1 VMLCWVLFRASSFA
15 AALTIYKAMLGFA
28 PLGTGFK
35 WRSLAVA
42 SAFAII
48 GPTSW
53 SLVQKAPLTRW
64 VAALFAVLFVFVLLK
79 IGDDANYDFIY
90 FQF

>member
-1 VMLCWVLFRASSFA
+1 MI
-15 AALTIYKAMLGFA
+15 IYKGLVGLA

-35 WRSLAVA
+35 WRALAIA
-42 SAFAII
+42 AAFSMI

-53 SLVQKAPLTRW
+53 EIVQKMPVTRW
-64 VAALFAVLFVFVLLK
+64 AAALFAILFVIVLLK
-79 IGDDANYDFIY
+79 IGDDANYEFIY